1 MSSHYEMTPFDPAR
15 EPDFWSDVPMVA
27 SGHGGPPSGKGHG
40 KPPNPLDRMRRLLR
54 GRTTL
59 ALVLA
64 VVGALIGASLGWMS
78 QKKQYQAYGYVR
90 VEPTMQT
97 FRGDVEALPQY
108 RQFMY
113 SEVKL
118 LESEEMA
125 ALAMQQPAW
134 QEKVGEAWA
143 PAAFAYSTEAKY
155 SNEDSYLHVYFRN
168 ADARVA
174 EAGAT
179 SLVNAYAEL
188 FRQRKAETENL
199 TIAALQERVGQTE
212 EAIRTLQ
219 QRVIE
224 QSNQYGG
231 VDDLQNKRNKLEE
244 SQGRLNQE
252 LHDVS
257 RALEFANATRAS
269 VQTDAPLA
277 MTELALGSPDLAQ
290 RLGEHEVLK
299 QERARLVTLG
309 YGQNHPDMVRLNKMI
324 ETDALAIEQLAQYV
338 RQNYFGEIPNPQSGG
353 PATIPLTLGYIASLE
368 QQKANR
374 EQDLQRIDEELA
386 QVSRDG
392 RALANLREEL
402 GVKQSELVVSKQ
414 QLDIETRNSEFQA
427 QMATIKTNVPAENSA
442 GISEDKRRV
451 MALGG
456 AIIGFGIPV
465 ALIVLL
471 GLMDSRFRYS
481 EDAAEAGERATLLG
495 ILPNLPDRLSDPA
508 QASIAAHCVHQI
520 RTILQ
525 INHGSDESRAFAVTS
540 ASRGDGKTSLALA
553 LGLSYA
559 ASGARTLL
567 IDTDLQ
573 HGGLSARLGVAGNE
587 GIMDALTGGE
597 LMRFVCETDVTDLA
611 ILPIGRAAGNHAG
624 AFSPG
629 AVRHMLDQAKRH
641 FDVIVCDAGPI
652 LGSIEATPIAAA
664 VDGVVLTVSRG
675 QSRPLVSKA
684 LGHLDSVGATVA
696 GLVFNRAQAADF
708 ERSVSGMNLRNG
720 SSRISGGRE
729 TLAAGSVLGQ
739 N

>member
-1 MSSHYEMTPFDPAR
+1 
-15 EPDFWSDVPMVA
+15 
-27 SGHGGPPSGKGHG
+27 
-40 KPPNPLDRMRRLLR
+40 
-54 GRTTL
+54 
-59 ALVLA
+59 
-64 VVGALIGASLGWMS
+64 MS

-90 VEPTMQT
+90 VEPTTAT

-125 ALAMQQPAW
+125 GLAMQQPVW
-134 QEKVGEAWA
+134 KEKVGEAWA

-155 SNEDSYLHVYFRN
+155 SNEDSYLHIYFRN
-168 ADARVA
+168 EDPRVA

-179 SLVNAYAEL
+179 ALVNAYSDL

-199 TIAALQERVGQTE
+199 TIAALQERVAQTE
-212 EAIRTLQ
+212 KAIEGLQ

-252 LHDVS
+252 LHDIS
-257 RALEFANATRAS
+257 RALEFANARRAS
-269 VQTDAPLA
+269 VQADAPLA

-290 RLGEHEVLK
+290 RLVEHEALK
-299 QERARLVTLG
+299 QERARLLTLTG
-309 YGQNHPDMVRLNKMI
+309 AGQNHKDMLRLNRMI
-324 ETDALAIEQLAQYV
+324 ETDALAIEQLAQHV
-338 RQNYFGEIPNPQSGG
+338 RQSYFGEIPNPQSTG

-374 EQDLQRIDEELA
+374 EQDLRRIDEELA

-392 RALANLREEL
+392 RALADLREALE
-402 GVKQSELVVSKQ
+402 VKRSELVVSQQ

-427 QMATIKTNVPAENSA
+427 QMATIKTSLPAENSA
-442 GISEDKRRV
+442 GISQDKRRV

-456 AIIGFGIPV
+456 AIIGFAIPV

-471 GLMDSRFRYS
+471 GLLDSRFRYS

-525 INHGSDESRAFAVTS
+525 INHGSDQSRAFAVTS

-573 HGGLSARLGVAGNE
+573 HGGLSARLGVTGNE

-641 FDVIVCDAGPI
+641 FDVIICDAGPI

-664 VDGVVLTVSRG
+664 VDGVVLAVSRG
-675 QSRPLVSKA
+675 QSRPLVGKA

-696 GLVFNRAQAADF
+696 GLVFNRAQASDF

-720 SSRISGGRE
+720 STRINGGRG
-729 TLAAGSVLGQ
+729 TLTAGSVLGQ